1 MYKKLIMC
9 TFFKNLQMG
18 AAGFRGSW
26 SPVFPDN
33 GGLLFNMRDLQLS
46 NQKQITFNQGI
57 S

>member
-1 MYKKLIMC
+1 MC